1 MAKTNKPAEQE
12 DEEFWDDSELED
24 DDFEEPEEIDVSKL
38 KFFKIKELQKGMESV
53 NVEAKIDFV
62 GETLGKEYGEEPFSI
77 GFIKDN
83 TGEIK
88 ITFWGDD
95 LKKARKGV
103 KVRVIGGSV
112 GEYRDQLQLY
122 PDRRRGIDFL

>member
-1 MAKTNKPAEQE
+1 MTKTKKHTEQD

-24 DDFEEPEEIDVSKL
+24 DEFEEPEKIDVSKL
-38 KFFKIKELQKGMESV
+38 KFSKIKELQKGMEAV

-77 GFIKDN
+77 GFIKDS

-95 LKKARKGV
+95 LKKAKKGV
-103 KVRVIGGSV
+103 KVRIIGCSV
-112 GEYRDQLQLY
+112 GEYREQLQLY
-122 PDRRRGIDFL
+122 PDRKRGIEFL